1 MNIFSRKNCPIN
13 RATTMTAIALVA
25 GLSGC
30 SANRVG
36 LIGSPALRRH
46 FAQGQVTDVTISQK
60 QVGDTQGVTGKH
72 AMKQSFL
79 EGFIEGALVEWDGTP
94 ASGVIVRVAWEGWA
108 NPAPASANDED
119 RPEPGQPLAP
129 TMTPD
134 EDDPRAAVL
143 ADAQGGTAV
152 TDASGRYRVPFA
164 LPLRNGNVEASGKLI
179 FSPDWA
185 TQLEKIGRVY
195 EPFAEESPFQL
206 FYYHSEKIL
215 AFNEGF
221 HRNAVRLRRSETAER
236 APAAKAKPAAADK
249 SAIAGL
255 WLDLQMTL
263 VNHRLEKE
271 VALSKADN
279 GILLALPEPTLFAA
293 GQSELTKAGKDI
305 LRPISAWIAGKRC
318 RLILR
323 VTPGQEPALAQRR
336 SAVLKNALVHAGVPE
351 ARFLPGTDHGAS
363 TGVTLLLLP

>member
-1 MNIFSRKNCPIN
+1 
-13 RATTMTAIALVA
+13 MTAIALLA
-25 GLSGC
+25 GLTGC

-60 QVGDTQGVTGKH
+60 QVGDSQGVTGKH
-72 AMKQSFL
+72 SMKQSFL

-94 ASGVIVRVAWEGWA
+94 ASGVAVRVAWEGWA

-129 TMTPD
+129 TLTPD

-152 TDASGRYRVPFA
+152 TDKDGRYRVPFA
-164 LPLRNGNVEASGKLI
+164 LPLRNGNVEAAGRLV
-179 FSPDWA
+179 FSPDWG

-206 FYYHSEKIL
+206 FYYHKEKML

-221 HRNAVRLRRSETAER
+221 HRNAVRLRRSERSER
-236 APAAKAKPAAADK
+236 APVAKTKSNGVDK
-249 SAIAGL
+249 SAVAGL
-255 WLDLQMTL
+255 WLDLQLTL
-263 VNHRLEKE
+263 VNNRLEKE
-271 VALSKADN
+271 VALSKTGD
-279 GILLALPEPTLFAA
+279 GILLALPEPILFHT
-293 GQSELTKAGKDI
+293 GQSEMTKAGKDI
-305 LRPISAWIAGKRC
+305 LRPIAQWIAGKRC
-318 RLILR
+318 RLMLR
-323 VTPGQEPALAQRR
+323 VTPGHEPALAQRR
-336 SAVLKNALVHAGVPE
+336 SSMLKNALIHAGVPE
-351 ARFLPGTDHGAS
+351 ARFLPATDNSAS